1 MGRRGDF
8 TRNGGIAKTCKI
20 LSNAGFVLGTPTLA
34 RAGETLP
41 DNRRPVARVR
51 RYAGLWRDLW
61 PVDVWYSPY
70 VALQRV
76 CVQLDT
82 FSSALE
88 SVNRRA
94 LDNPRVLVGGAF
106 QPGDALIQDG
116 DLCHQCGYIGKPC
129 QCLRYLLLSVH
140 QCVERG

>member
-70 VALQRV
+70 VTLCRFFIMCAV
-76 CVQLDT
+76 
-82 FSSALE
+82 
-88 SVNRRA
+88 
-94 LDNPRVLVGGAF
+94 
-106 QPGDALIQDG
+106 DG
-116 DLCHQCGYIGKPC
+116 SIWEPLAVDVRDIMRGLCK
-129 QCLRYLLLSVH
+129 
-140 QCVERG
+140 RG